1 MASYTGGGTSGPD
14 YVQPGEPADPDPLE
28 TWYDTD
34 ADPDGDGTEQ
44 GEYLIYGT
52 DGSWHS
58 TTVQSHRALR
68 DVVEDAHHN
77 PVSVEGPLRLS
88 SGQVLD
94 LAASDGL
101 TLDADGKLRVAASSV
116 TESMLAVDVATQDA
130 LNSHTSD
137 TSNPHNVSDDQTG
150 AADALNSHESD
161 TSNPHNVSDDQTG
174 AADALNSHA
183 QASNAHHSQTTEAA
197 DLSDVSADSDPYAHH
212 KPPQEEG
219 GAPAREYAGDYGY
232 GAILVP
238 FFRNNA
244 DGTVEMGLYNLD
256 ADEVASDTESLPT
269 DLAENRLLGVT
280 ASNDQVVLDQ
290 FSVTHE

>member
-150 AADALNSHESD
+150 AADALNSH
-161 TSNPHNVSDDQTG
+161 
-174 AADALNSHA
+174 A